1 MSDFMY
7 EELLRQEREQNQER
21 PRAYVPQMDVEYL
34 RYIEEQERKKKEE
47 TEEKSDRGVYIIQM

>member
-7 EELLRQEREQNQER
+7 EELLRQEREQTPER

-34 RYIEEQERKKKEE
+34 RYMEEQERKRKEE
-47 TEEKSDRGVYIIQM
+47 KKSDRGVYIIQM